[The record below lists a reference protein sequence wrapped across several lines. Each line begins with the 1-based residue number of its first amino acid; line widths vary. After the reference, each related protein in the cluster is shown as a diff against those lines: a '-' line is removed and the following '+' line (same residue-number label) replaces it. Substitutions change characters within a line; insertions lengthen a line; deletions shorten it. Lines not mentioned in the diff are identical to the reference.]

1 MMDRMISSFRKASS
15 RVVWAYSL
23 CIVILAFGSYLIGG
37 NVAPKNIF
45 IVTWMF
51 LCIDI
56 VSTVFLFLDGN
67 KNWARMPFWIKK
79 LISMPFLLA
88 IAVTGIMNFG
98 EVKGNLKTNLTI
110 VVLCFG
116 IGYLV
121 SSMIV
126 YFIVKKQT
134 DKMNDALSMIQKEIA
149 KEDE

>member
-1 MMDRMISSFRKASS
+1 MD
-15 RVVWAYSL
+15 V
-23 CIVILAFGSYLIGG
+23 LI
-37 NVAPKNIF
+37 
-45 IVTWMF
+45 
-51 LCIDI
+51 
-56 VSTVFLFLDGN
+56 
-67 KNWARMPFWIKK
+67 
-79 LISMPFLLA
+79 
-88 IAVTGIMNFG
+88 
-98 EVKGNLKTNLTI
+98 KGNLKTNLTI